1 MKNNNQNN
9 LNDEVIAESDNFFIW
24 RNREEGEYIYHIE
37 LGGLTLHLLSDEW
50 EEFLML
56 VKSVH

>member
-24 RNREEGEYIYHIE
+24 RNQEEGEYIYHLE
-37 LGGLTLHLLSDEW
+37 LGGLTLHLLSEEW
-50 EEFLML
+50 EEFVML

>member
-1 MKNNNQNN
+1 MKNNNHNN
-9 LNDEVIAESDNFFIW
+9 LNEEVIAESDNFFIW
-24 RNREEGEYIYHIE
+24 RNREEGEYLYHIE
-37 LGGLTLHLLSDEW
+37 LGGLTLHLFSEEW